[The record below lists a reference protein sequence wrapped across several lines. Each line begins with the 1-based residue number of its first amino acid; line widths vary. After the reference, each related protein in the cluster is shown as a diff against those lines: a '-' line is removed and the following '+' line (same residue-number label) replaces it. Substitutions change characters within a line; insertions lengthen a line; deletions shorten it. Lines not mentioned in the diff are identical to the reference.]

1 LVDRVRERNANLPVL
16 VQSSEQ
22 DQKKQAKRRGVAFA
36 AKNSPGLL
44 TALRDFMM
52 LHLGFGPF
60 IFRSKDGKEIT
71 QAQDVEEML
80 IMLKRVPDES
90 LAHHFA
96 HNNFS
101 TWLMARTKFDL
112 ATSIRPWE
120 VADFES
126 VSALRTKLVETL
138 TEYELKQ
145 QRGLVTDYVR
155 GANPLHRD
163 FSRIGTGSMGGKA
176 RSIAFA
182 SAQLANNSIHEK
194 YPDVKIH
201 VPRTTVICSDVFNAF
216 CERKNLR
223 SRAFVTDDDEDVVR
237 LFLRQAL
244 DQEIAD
250 DLTAI
255 LKDVRYPLAVRSS
268 SFSEDSA
275 YQPLAGLFE
284 TVLLQNNA
292 KSLRR
297 RSKQLSQAIR
307 YVYSSTLFQA
317 PKAFMQAENV
327 NVEAEQMAVVIQ
339 RLVGRPHG
347 DRFYPDFA
355 GVAQSRNF
363 YPMGN
368 LKPEDGLATVA
379 LGLGASVAE
388 GNRALRFSPRRPK
401 ILPQMSSPTYALRT
415 SQRQFW
421 ALDMSD
427 PDTWDPAE
435 PPTKCFD
442 LAVAEEDGTLASLG
456 ATYSPAD
463 DRIYDT
469 IHYDGPRIVN
479 FAHIL
484 KYGRFPLADILTDLL
499 ELFEEGL
506 GTEVEIEFAVCLADD
521 EHRAELAVLQ
531 VRPLVAHYTSAPV
544 ELDAALEVGPVV
556 AGGPAIGHGIFE
568 NLQDVIFVDPS
579 NFDTF
584 KTREMAATIGR
595 MNANLKREG
604 KSFLMAVPGRI
615 GTEDPWL
622 GIPVS
627 WNQVSQAG
635 VMIEI
640 STDEHWV
647 DPSQGTHFFHNLTS
661 LRVGYFSIQV
671 GQSGHSLD
679 LEWFRHL
686 RIIDQ
691 EGPVVHARLDAP
703 LEVRIDG
710 HQGRGV
716 IVAATLQQTAPPL
729 MVGPE

>member
-1 LVDRVRERNANLPVL
+1 
-16 VQSSEQ
+16 
-22 DQKKQAKRRGVAFA
+22 
-36 AKNSPGLL
+36 
-44 TALRDFMM
+44 
-52 LHLGFGPF
+52 
-60 IFRSKDGKEIT
+60 
-71 QAQDVEEML
+71 
-80 IMLKRVPDES
+80 
-90 LAHHFA
+90 
-96 HNNFS
+96 
-101 TWLMARTKFDL
+101 
-112 ATSIRPWE
+112 
-120 VADFES
+120 
-126 VSALRTKLVETL
+126 
-138 TEYELKQ
+138 
-145 QRGLVTDYVR
+145 
-155 GANPLHRD
+155 
-163 FSRIGTGSMGGKA
+163 
-176 RSIAFA
+176 
-182 SAQLANNSIHEK
+182 
-194 YPDVKIH
+194 
-201 VPRTTVICSDVFNAF
+201 
-216 CERKNLR
+216 
-223 SRAFVTDDDEDVVR
+223 
-237 LFLRQAL
+237 
-244 DQEIAD
+244 
-250 DLTAI
+250 
-255 LKDVRYPLAVRSS
+255 
-268 SFSEDSA
+268 
-275 YQPLAGLFE
+275 LAGLFE

-556 AGGPAIGHGIFE
+556 AGGPAIGH
-568 NLQDVIFVDPS
+568 
-579 NFDTF
+579 
-584 KTREMAATIGR
+584 
-595 MNANLKREG
+595 
-604 KSFLMAVPGRI
+604 
-615 GTEDPWL
+615 
-622 GIPVS
+622 
-627 WNQVSQAG
+627 
-635 VMIEI
+635 
-640 STDEHWV
+640 
-647 DPSQGTHFFHNLTS
+647 
-661 LRVGYFSIQV
+661 
-671 GQSGHSLD
+671 
-679 LEWFRHL
+679 
-686 RIIDQ
+686 
-691 EGPVVHARLDAP
+691 
-703 LEVRIDG
+703 
-710 HQGRGV
+710 
-716 IVAATLQQTAPPL
+716 
-729 MVGPE
+729 